1 MERTPSTR
9 VWPVIHV
16 QDLASALGNAAVAAN
31 AGAHGVFLI
40 QMQGLDHLLDPIAR
54 AIEEAFPFLA
64 LGVNY
69 LSMEADFALSRA
81 LHHGYHA
88 TWTDRPGVRSDSV
101 HAMAEAVSETL
112 QHHQDHE
119 FFASVA
125 FKYQPIDPHPPHAA
139 RQALALGM
147 VPTTSG
153 SATGVAPDIEKL
165 ARIRTM
171 IGPHARLAVAS
182 GVTPENAGLMKPYV
196 TDYLVST
203 GIEQSPD
210 AFDPRKLE
218 QLIEA
223 LK

>member
-1 MERTPSTR
+1 MNRTPSTR

-16 QDLASALGNAAVAAN
+16 QDLPTALSNAAIAVE

-40 QMQGLDHLLDPIAR
+40 QMEGQDHLLDPIASE
-54 AIEEAFPFLA
+54 ITQAFPSLV

-69 LSMEADFALSRA
+69 LSMEGDKALVRA

-88 TWTDRPGVRSDSV
+88 TWTDNPGVRSDIV
-101 HAMAEAVSETL
+101 HERADAVRERL
-112 QHHQDHE
+112 NHHPDHE

-125 FKYQPIDPHPPHAA
+125 FKYQPVDPNPPHAA

-153 SATGVAPDIEKL
+153 TATGVAPDIEKL
-165 ARIRTM
+165 AGIRAL

-182 GVTPENAGLMKPYV
+182 GVTPENAALMAPFV
-196 TDYLVST
+196 TDFLVAT
-203 GIEQSPD
+203 GIGQD
-210 AFDPRKLE
+210 FYTFDPDKLRR
-218 QLIEA
+218 LMSA
-223 LK
+223 VS